1 MVTNPGGAGLKT
13 GRTDSKSTKSRDC
26 SHDRAFTSVEPID
39 LYLWE
44 LQAVS

>member
-1 MVTNPGGAGLKT
+1 MVTNPGGTGLKT
-13 GRTDSKSTKSRDC
+13 GRTDSNSAKSSDC
-26 SHDRAFTSVEPID
+26 SHNRAFTSVEPID